1 MSDFFIYLEEIG
13 AIESTEWAFDN
24 LTSDEINDLCE
35 QHIDAYKAMLRAA
48 GAKTATP

>member
-24 LTSDEINDLCE
+24 LSSTEMDDLFD
-35 QHIDAYKAMLRAA
+35 QHIDGYKAMLRDN
-48 GAKTATP
+48 GVKTATP